1 MNNTKKKSPRII
13 LSFLLIIL
21 ISGFTYSQSEKDIY
35 DRINKNMD
43 IFGKAY
49 KEIALNYV
57 DNINTDRFIR
67 AGIEGMLSTLD
78 PYTVYYDETN
88 KSEIDLITAGKF
100 GGIGLTIE
108 LRDSIVIIT
117 DIMTGYEAERKGLRT
132 GDIITEIDGVDLKD
146 QRLDKVRAM
155 VRGEPGTKVLFKIN
169 RNGEII
175 NFNLTRQE
183 IILKNVSYYGFIG
196 DEFGG
201 TGYIKLDRFTN
212 TSVNEFEN
220 SLKSLKSSGNLK
232 GLIIDLRG
240 NGGGLLEAAIGILN
254 KIVPRNNLLLITK
267 GRDKDS
273 EEKFFS
279 SEEPVISE
287 DIPVAV
293 LINKYTASASE
304 IVAGAVQDLDRGI
317 IIGTKSLGKGLV
329 QQIKDL
335 SYGSMMKLTNK
346 RYYTP
351 SGRWIQEKNYFKENK
366 YGVFV
371 NNRVYEQKEFKTLNG
386 RSVYAYG
393 GISPDIEV
401 QLLPESEVY
410 LNLQLK
416 DAFFKFANY
425 YLEQNPGTN
434 SFICTD
440 EIFLE
445 FKNFLIDNDIFY
457 TSGEKSKLKELKEI
471 TGKKSYENTAINEYI
486 TGIDAILK
494 SKADSEFENSKEELK
509 RAIEIEINKRLYTE
523 ENRIK
528 ASFGSDTQLNNA
540 ISVLKN
546 KQEYDNLLNKYK

>member
-1 MNNTKKKSPRII
+1 MNNII
-13 LSFLLIIL
+13 LKTQCIL
-21 ISGFTYSQSEKDIY
+21 ITLLLAILLPGFVYSQYDKDIY

-57 DNINTDRFIR
+57 DNINADRFIR
-67 AGIEGMLSTLD
+67 AGIEGMFSTLD

-88 KSEIDLITAGKF
+88 KSEIELITAGKF

-108 LRDSIVIIT
+108 LRDSIILIT
-117 DIMTGYEAERKGLRT
+117 DIMTGYEAERKGLRA
-132 GDIITEIDGVDLKD
+132 GDIITEIDGVELKNI
-146 QRLDKVRAM
+146 QLNKVRTM

-175 NFNLTRQE
+175 NFNLTRQA
-183 IILKNVSYYGFIG
+183 IILKNVSYHGFIG
-196 DEFGG
+196 DESEG

-220 SLKSLKSSGNLK
+220 SLKNLRSTGNLK
-232 GLIIDLRG
+232 RLIIDLRG

-279 SEEPVISE
+279 NEEPLISE

-317 IIGTKSLGKGLV
+317 IVGTKSLGKGLV

-371 NNRVYEQKEFKTLNG
+371 NNHIYEQKEFKTLNG

-393 GISPDIEV
+393 GISPDIDV
-401 QLLPESEVY
+401 QLIPESEVY
-410 LNLQLK
+410 LNLLLK

-425 YLEQNPGTN
+425 YLEQNPSTG

-440 EIFLE
+440 EIFSE
-445 FKNFLIDNDIFY
+445 FKNFLTENNIFY

-471 TGKKSYENTAINEYI
+471 TEKKSYENTGIDEYI
-486 TGIDAILK
+486 TGIETILK
-494 SKADSEFENSKEELK
+494 LKANNEFENSEEELK

-523 ENRIK
+523 EDRIK
-528 ASFGSDTQLNNA
+528 ASFMSDTQLNKA

-546 KQEYDNLLNKYK
+546 KQEYNSILNINE

>member
-1 MNNTKKKSPRII
+1 

-21 ISGFTYSQSEKDIY
+21 FSGFTHSQSDKDIY

-57 DNINTDRFIR
+57 DNINADRFIR
-67 AGIEGMLSTLD
+67 AGIEGMFSTLD

-108 LRDSIVIIT
+108 LRDSIVIIM
-117 DIMTGYEAERKGLRT
+117 DIMTGYEAERKGLRA

-196 DEFGG
+196 DESEG

-240 NGGGLLEAAIGILN
+240 NGGGLLDAAIGILN
-254 KIVPRNNLLLITK
+254 KIVPKNNLLLITK
-267 GRDKDS
+267 GRDKDT

-279 SEEPVISE
+279 NEEPVISD

-317 IIGTKSLGKGLV
+317 IVGTKSLGKGLV

-371 NNRVYEQKEFKTLNG
+371 NNSVYEQKEFKTLNG
-386 RSVYAYG
+386 RTVFAFG

-410 LNLQLK
+410 LNLLLK
-416 DAFFKFANY
+416 DAFFKFANHY
-425 YLEQNPGTN
+425 IEKNPSIG
-434 SFICTD
+434 SFNCTD
-440 EIFLE
+440 EIFTE
-445 FKNFLIDNDIFY
+445 FKNFLMDNNIYY
-457 TSGEKSKLKELKEI
+457 TSGEKSKLKELKEL
-471 TGKKSYENTAINEYI
+471 TEKKSYENTALNEYI

-494 SKADSEFENSKEELK
+494 SKAENEFENSNEELK

-528 ASFGSDTQLNNA
+528 ASFGTDKQLNKA

-546 KQEYDNLLNKYK
+546 KQEYNNILNIK